1 MPIPLLASA
10 GVSLIGGLLKTI
22 GAGNQASEAQRQL
35 DAQRSFATS
44 QKSAFDTGAAGLLAG
59 AKGLSTYTGDLSAY
73 AKAERAA
80 EEAKRSAGVGR
91 VAGEDIMREQARQ
104 TTANTLAA
112 AKQGARSGT
121 DLLTAALFAQNQ
133 ENAQMQDINV
143 QTQQQRQQQAQ
154 LAQQNYLAQ
163 LGESAAAKARES
175 GLEFQSLSNRENTIL
190 NTQAQN
196 LQAGMNLQQSLFQ
209 QEQAKA
215 GALADAKAAIWSG
228 LGGIGSQIGSGMMS
242 LGMNQMNLDALAKM
256 NNIGQATNTAGS
268 FLSPFA
274 GAINPTQAMQTL
286 NPLFGQQVKVG
297 GK

>member
-1 MPIPLLASA
+1 MPIPLLAAA
-10 GVSLIGGLLKTI
+10 GVSLAGGLLKTI
-22 GAGNQASEAQRQL
+22 GAGGQSSEAQRQL
-35 DAQRSFATS
+35 DAQRSFATR
-44 QKSAFDTGAAGLLAG
+44 QTNAFDAGSAGLLAG
-59 AKGLSTYTGDLSAY
+59 AKGLSTYTGDLSGY
-73 AKAERAA
+73 VKAERAA
-80 EEAKRSAGVGR
+80 EDAKRMAGSGR

-163 LGESAAAKARES
+163 LGESAAAQAREQ
-175 GLEFQSLSNRENTIL
+175 GLQFQSLSNRENTIL

-196 LQAGMNLQQSLFQ
+196 LQSGMNLQQSLFQ

-228 LGGIGSQIGSGMMS
+228 LGGVASQIGSGMMS
-242 LGMNQMNLDALAKM
+242 IGMQQMNLDALSKM
-256 NNIGQATNTAGS
+256 YGGGGGGS
-268 FLSPFA
+268 EIIKSFS
-274 GAINPTQAMQTL
+274 GAIDPMQAMKIL
-286 NPLFGQQVKVG
+286 NPSFGQQVKVG